1 MMITRMV
8 VEEEETG
15 HHLQVLILHI
25 IPMRVLQI
33 LPAILVILELA
44 LDAKVLLVEG
54 SGLVRLQVG
63 FLDTFLEEESE
74 L

>member
-15 HHLQVLILHI
+15 HHLQVLI